1 MHGLTSEI
9 NSFGIG
15 ELTMTTSQK
24 EYEIASD
31 FRRKAQAAL
40 ADAENERAT
49 IQSKLDTIDVSEV
62 PQWAQR
68 AAVLEF
74 EIQGY
79 KHMCARSKQIQ
90 EEFQRQRAHQVN

>member
-1 MHGLTSEI
+1 M
-9 NSFGIG
+9 G
-15 ELTMTTSQK
+15 ELKMTTSMN

-40 ADAENERAT
+40 ADAENERAAL
-49 IQSKLDTIDVSEV
+49 QSKLNTIDVSEV

-74 EIQGY
+74 EIQAY

-90 EEFQRQRAHQVN
+90 EEFQRQRARQGH